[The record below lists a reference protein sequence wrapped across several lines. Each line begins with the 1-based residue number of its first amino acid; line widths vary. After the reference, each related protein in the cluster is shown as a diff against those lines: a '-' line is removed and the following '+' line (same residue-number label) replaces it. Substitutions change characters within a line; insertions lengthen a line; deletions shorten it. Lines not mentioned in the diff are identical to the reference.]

1 MAAGSAGDHR
11 SPDRTVRRAVAA
23 LAVGAVIAFGI
34 VVVGS
39 TFLARQIARDEEL
52 AEAIR
57 TANVLVRIELV
68 EPIQALAD
76 GDPRAIDVL
85 DEAVRIRRSSGS
97 TVYLLVLDPDG
108 RVMYPIDHDE
118 ILSADREEA
127 VPRVLPSAAPLPSTT
142 RARLIS
148 AEQGRAEIG
157 SVANGRMVKVDVP
170 LALADGTSLRVLVYS
185 TDERL
190 RAAEEALSRKLV
202 ALSAGAV
209 SVLLLLNL
217 PVSVWL
223 LRRVGKAHLERVR
236 MLSNEVA
243 AADRERR
250 NIARDLHDG
259 VIQDLA
265 GAGYALEALK
275 TTFEAH
281 ADAPT
286 RRMLDLSHA
295 AVQRS
300 TQALRTLIIDVAPP
314 DLTSESLPAAVK
326 ELAHRLGS
334 EHRVGVHVSVE
345 LRSPVGRQAA
355 AMAYRAV
362 RELLTNIV
370 KHAHAKHAR
379 ITVRSDASDVYVVA
393 EDDGQGFPP
402 DMVER
407 RGSGHM
413 GLTLLAGAISDVGGQ
428 LTIDEDRVAGA
439 SVRCRIPVG

>member
-1 MAAGSAGDHR
+1 M
-11 SPDRTVRRAVAA
+11 A
-23 LAVGAVIAFGI
+23 LAVGAIIAFGI

-52 AEAIR
+52 AEATR
-57 TANVLVRIELV
+57 TGNVLVRIELV
-68 EPIQALAD
+68 EPIQELVD
-76 GDPRAIDVL
+76 GDPRAIETL

-97 TVYLLVLDPDG
+97 TVYLLIVAPDG
-108 RVMYPIDHDE
+108 RVMYPVDHGE
-118 ILSADREEA
+118 MIPAGREELD
-127 VPRVLPSAAPLPSTT
+127 PRVLASPAPLPSTT
-142 RARLIS
+142 RASLIS

-157 SVANGRMVKVDVP
+157 SIADGRMVKVDVP
-170 LALADGTSLRVLVYS
+170 LRLADGTTLRVFVYS

-190 RAAEEALSRKLV
+190 RTAEEALSRKLV

-209 SVLLLLNL
+209 SLLLVLNL

-223 LRRVGKAHLERVR
+223 LRRVGKSHLERVR

-265 GAGYALEALK
+265 GAGYALEALT

-281 ADAPT
+281 ADEPT
-286 RRMLDLSHA
+286 RRMLNLSHD

-300 TQALRTLIIDVAPP
+300 TQALRTLIVDVAPP
-314 DLTSESLPAAVK
+314 DLTPENLPAAIK
-326 ELAHRLGS
+326 ELAHRMGD

-345 LRSPVGRQAA
+345 LRTPVGEQAA

-379 ITVRSDASDVYVVA
+379 ITIRSDASDVYVVA
-393 EDDGQGFPP
+393 EDDGQGFPS

-407 RGSGHM
+407 RRSGHV
-413 GLTLLAGAISDVGGQ
+413 GLALLAGALSDLGGE
-428 LTIDEDRVAGA
+428 LTIDEDPVAGA
-439 SVRCRIPVG
+439 AVRCRIPVG